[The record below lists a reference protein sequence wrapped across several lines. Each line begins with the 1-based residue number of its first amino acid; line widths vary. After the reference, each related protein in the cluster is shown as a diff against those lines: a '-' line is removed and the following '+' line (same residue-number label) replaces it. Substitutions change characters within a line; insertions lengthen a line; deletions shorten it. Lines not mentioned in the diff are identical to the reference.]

1 VECFKDLKHLYR
13 QKIRRSVVIK
23 RYQVILLSIL
33 LLPISAYAADNQCL
47 DKTCV
52 DVFTQDNQL
61 IIIAQ
66 KGAGKPVA
74 ASKKPIVK
82 PKPVTPKPVAPK
94 PVAPNPK
101 VEAKPVP
108 KPTVKPVR
116 KVATKPA
123 TVSLSDR
130 LIKLLPLGDINFQ
143 PESDGL
149 VNVPVY
155 FWTQTPQ
162 HFSAV
167 VPILDL
173 VGDGLVNVPV
183 YFWTQTP
190 QHFSAVVPILDLVV
204 YVNLHSTFTWSFGDG
219 SFYTTTNQGGPYPL
233 GLITHTYRKNSNY
246 PVGLKVV
253 WRGSWSVNG
262 VTTPISGEAITQSVS
277 RQISIVNAVG
287 RFTK

>member
-1 VECFKDLKHLYR
+1 M
-13 QKIRRSVVIK
+13 VIK

-33 LLPISAYAADNQCL
+33 LLPISAFAADNQCL

-61 IIIAQ
+61 IITAQ

-74 ASKKPIVK
+74 ASKKPVVK
-82 PKPVTPKPVAPK
+82 PKPIVKPKPVAPK
-94 PVAPNPK
+94 PKVA
-101 VEAKPVP
+101 AKPAAKPTFKPSV

-116 KVATKPA
+116 KVAAKPA
-123 TVSLSDR
+123 NLSLSDR
-130 LIKLLPLGDINFQ
+130 LIKLLPVGDINFQ
-143 PESDGL
+143 PES
-149 VNVPVY
+149 
-155 FWTQTPQ
+155 
-162 HFSAV
+162 
-167 VPILDL
+167 
-173 VGDGLVNVPV
+173 DGLVNVPV

-233 GLITHTYRKNSNY
+233 GLITHTYRKNNNY

>member
-1 VECFKDLKHLYR
+1 M
-13 QKIRRSVVIK
+13 VIK

-33 LLPISAYAADNQCL
+33 LLPISAFAADNQCL

-61 IIIAQ
+61 IITAQ

-74 ASKKPIVK
+74 ASKKPVVK
-82 PKPVTPKPVAPK
+82 P
-94 PVAPNPK
+94 NI
-101 VEAKPVP
+101 
-108 KPTVKPVR
+108 KPTVKPIR
-116 KVATKPA
+116 KVAAKPA

-130 LIKLLPLGDINFQ
+130 LIKLLPVGDINFQ
-143 PESDGL
+143 PES
-149 VNVPVY
+149 
-155 FWTQTPQ
+155 
-162 HFSAV
+162 
-167 VPILDL
+167 
-173 VGDGLVNVPV
+173 DGLVNVPV